1 MQPRILHFI
10 HYTSMVRTESTA
22 ENKWPRPAHGQ
33 QLIYKRSRILY
44 VRRLRTLL
52 YSSVQWI
59 DTERGN
65 AAITAA
71 GGAQT
76 MAGPPPLTRLVGRQQ
91 GRKLPESSGK
101 RGK

>member
-1 MQPRILHFI
+1 MSGGAKQFRCGFSLWL
-10 HYTSMVRTESTA
+10 S
-22 ENKWPRPAHGQ
+22 
-33 QLIYKRSRILY
+33 
-44 VRRLRTLL
+44 

-59 DTERGN
+59 ERERGN

-71 GGAQT
+71 AGAQT

-91 GRKLPESSGK
+91 GRKRPEFSGK